1 MCRIFELLLNI
12 YLFSSSCLCSVG
24 CLSFV
29 RWKKNQNKYYI
40 IFRKFATL
48 EVYGNEKGMQE
59 VKNFMIFWQF
69 KFRWILQKGVLFV
82 RFYWYFRKTLNPLY
96 ELSIEENV
104 EHTWMEASIRSRG
117 FWIHS
122 SHRFSLEPVL
132 EVAAELASE
141 VAEDW
146 AAKLE
151 IAPKGPEK

>member
-1 MCRIFELLLNI
+1 MKKVYKKSKTSRFFDNSNLNEF
-12 YLFSSSCLCSVG
+12 YKREYF
-24 CLSFV
+24 F
-29 RWKKNQNKYYI
+29 
-40 IFRKFATL
+40 F
-48 EVYGNEKGMQE
+48 
-59 VKNFMIFWQF
+59 
-69 KFRWILQKGVLFV
+69 

-104 EHTWMEASIRSRG
+104 EHTWIEASIRSRG

-151 IAPKGPEK
+151 IAPKGPEM

>member
-1 MCRIFELLLNI
+1 MSFTKAS
-12 YLFSSSCLCSVG
+12 FSDSTDISERLWTHCM
-24 CLSFV
+24 
-29 RWKKNQNKYYI
+29 N
-40 IFRKFATL
+40 
-48 EVYGNEKGMQE
+48 
-59 VKNFMIFWQF
+59 
-69 KFRWILQKGVLFV
+69 
-82 RFYWYFRKTLNPLY
+82 
-96 ELSIEENV
+96 LSIEENV
-104 EHTWMEASIRSRG
+104 KHTWMEASIRSRG

>member
-1 MCRIFELLLNI
+1 MAAKWFNSLDTNSRDWPSFLL
-12 YLFSSSCLCSVG
+12 FAGALCEHSIVSP
-24 CLSFV
+24 LLQT
-29 RWKKNQNKYYI
+29 RNKYNRALQML
-40 IFRKFATL
+40 IFMVMVMKK
-48 EVYGNEKGMQE
+48 VCKKS
-59 VKNFMIFWQF
+59 KNRLDEFYKREYFFQILLIFQKDF
-69 KFRWILQKGVLFV
+69 EPIVWI
-82 RFYWYFRKTLNPLY
+82 
-96 ELSIEENV
+96 LSIEENV